1 VGLVSFR
8 GLKAT
13 GSPRVLIADNH
24 PIQRYGLKQIL
35 VREFESAICGEA
47 EDPQQVLAQVREGH
61 WDLVV
66 LDITTPGG
74 RSLNL
79 LKHMRR
85 IRPTLPVL
93 ALGAN
98 PEDQSPT
105 RVLTAGASGYMKR
118 DAAPEEFLKATRTLL
133 SGGRYVSPSLVEGLV
148 LNLGEDDGQAPHE
161 RLSDRELEVLHM
173 IAMGKTV
180 SQIAREL
187 YLSVTTVSTH
197 RARILGKMRMTTTAQ
212 LIRYAVRSQL
222 VE

>member
-1 VGLVSFR
+1 VSFR
-8 GLKAT
+8 IPTAGASFK
-13 GSPRVLIADNH
+13 VLIADNH

-35 VREFESAICGEA
+35 VRQFETAICGEA

-66 LDITTPGG
+66 LDIATPGRTG
-74 RSLNL
+74 LDV
-79 LKHMRR
+79 LKDVRR
-85 IRPTLPVL
+85 IRPKLPVL
-93 ALGAN
+93 VLTQH
-98 PEDQSPT
+98 PEDGPIE
-105 RVLTAGASGYMKR
+105 RVLTAGASGYMSR
-118 DAAPEEFLKATRTLL
+118 NAAPEEFLKATRMLL
-133 SGGRYVSPSLVEGLV
+133 SGGRYLSPSLVEGLV
-148 LNLGEDDGQAPHE
+148 LNLGAEGEQAPHE
-161 RLSDRELEVLHM
+161 RLSDRELEVLCM

-187 YLSVTTVSTH
+187 HLSVTTVSTH